1 MNIKYNTKTHIKL
14 KEFQREFNLS
24 YFLSPHTNIV
34 DTYNVAFETRVSFV
48 FVQEFA
54 PYGDLFDLISPQE
67 GMSEKDSK
75 TVMKQISSALDFMHS
90 KQLVHR
96 DVKPEN
102 ILVFEKDFTKVK
114 QTVIYTITV
123 FYVSY

>member
-1 MNIKYNTKTHIKL
+1 
-14 KEFQREFNLS
+14 
-24 YFLSPHTNIV
+24 
-34 DTYNVAFETRVSFV
+34 
-48 FVQEFA
+48 
-54 PYGDLFDLISPQE
+54 
-67 GMSEKDSK
+67 MSEKDSK

-114 QTVIYTITV
+114 LMDFGMSNYMYLQCLYEAKE
-123 FYVSY
+123 SN